1 MKALLVK
8 PPEKS
13 LHLQVTSHTVY
24 ILDLR
29 ERRLNIGVE
38 ELPTHCKLVK
48 DRTAYIGEIM

>member
-8 PPEKS
+8 PPKIR

-24 ILDLR
+24 IDLR
-29 ERRLNIGVE
+29 KRRINIGVE
-38 ELPTHCKLVK
+38 ELPTHRKLVK